1 MKKKNLIKGGA
12 AGLLTL
18 LLTAAMGCFAS
29 FAYDSASLKTCTV
42 ENRNTVVITGTA
54 EKDMP
59 QETVPETL
67 EDGSWCLRRRRFP
80 TTAIIICLSCSPMR
94 QGSDPGRTM
103 RPGAIKRKS

>member
-1 MKKKNLIKGGA
+1 MRQWYNIIDIIPLRIWFLRLSQRSRRFIPPEGIISSIKTGRKCDMKKKNLIKGGA

-54 EKDMP
+54 EKDVP
-59 QETVPETL
+59 QET
-67 EDGSWCLRRRRFP
+67 
-80 TTAIIICLSCSPMR
+80 A
-94 QGSDPGRTM
+94 Q
-103 RPGAIKRKS
+103 RP